1 MRSPAVYHLMPADRT
16 LTDINTIE
24 QEHKVCNP
32 FSLYRVTGIN
42 GTAEPVDMFQCLCF
56 PAVREIS
63 AEPDP
68 VEALWKHMLKKKSD
82 KFFAR
87 YRFCFLFVAVRIIR
101 VLERNFIFRNAFDTA
116 VADRCT
122 ISITG
127 KVFHGIPVS
136 VESFFY
142 KGAPL
147 F

>member
-1 MRSPAVYHLMPADRT
+1 MHSTVVYHLVPADRT
-16 LTDINTIE
+16 LTNIHAIK
-24 QEHKVCNP
+24 QEHKVCYSFP
-32 FSLYRVTGIN
+32 LYWVSRIN
-42 GTAEPVDMFQCLCF
+42 GSTEPMDMFQCFCF
-56 PAVREIS
+56 PAIREIS
-63 AEPDP
+63 AEPDS
-68 VEALWKHMLKKKSD
+68 VEALWQHMLQEKPN
-82 KFFAR
+82 KFFTR
-87 YRFCFLFVAVRIIR
+87 YRFYFLFVAVGIIHISKK
-101 VLERNFIFRNAFDTA
+101 NFIFRNAFDTA

>member
-1 MRSPAVYHLMPADRT
+1 MHSKVVYHLVPADRT

-68 VEALWKHMLKKKSD
+68 VEALWQHMLQEKPN
-82 KFFAR
+82 KFFTR
-87 YRFCFLFVAVRIIR
+87 YRFYFLFVAVGIIR
-101 VLERNFIFRNAFDTA
+101 VSERNFIFGNAFDTA
-116 VADRCT
+116 VADCPT
-122 ISITG
+122 VSITG
-127 KVFHGIPVS
+127 MVFHS
-136 VESFFY
+136 M
-142 KGAPL
+142 APRV
-147 F
+147 